1 MSRNGNPDVYTECAD
16 TEDTETTPL
25 LSNVSTET
33 AGAGKKVKILI
44 LFLMKVNIL
53 QLFPRLW

>member
-1 MSRNGNPDVYTECAD
+1 MSLNGSPDVYTECTD

-33 AGAGKKVKILI
+33 AGTGEKKSQNMNFI
-44 LFLMKVNIL
+44 FD
-53 QLFPRLW
+53 